1 MWSGFITGFA
11 EKSVSLIEERDKEI
25 RAGINRRIE
34 DMYKQASVAK
44 KQAEERR
51 ETLTS
56 LANQLMGVGFSKA
69 EAQLLID
76 NPEQAE
82 SIVKLVEATPNK
94 MADPETKRKLFAPA
108 QERLAGVS
116 GEKLIDKINKISTPQ
131 RSSVPTVLPTEMRGA
146 FGLPSGA
153 EDYVKTLGLKEE
165 DLATELPAREIA
177 KPLGLDMSVFADEKK
192 APTKAEVLASFA
204 KKINEAAS
212 EDQVRELQ
220 RERDRYIKLGFPKD
234 DDQEKAL
241 TFSNTTTGLQKA
253 ISQAFTANSQ
263 KLGNSTFS
271 IADDGTI
278 RFAPGTAEH
287 SQFFRNMVRKTIKD
301 TTERFTDS
309 EGRLPEPIA
318 AAVNFMGSAY
328 GIRVGRDRKLIVGE
342 IEAPETPPAQPK
354 TRGGSKPAASS
365 TKPTLQQ
372 FMIRARE
379 ANPGATD
386 AELEKYYNDKY
397 GNK

>member
-44 KQAEERR
+44 RQAEERR

-56 LANQLMGVGFSKA
+56 LANQLMGVGFSEA
-69 EAQLLID
+69 EARLLMD

-131 RSSVPTVLPTEMRGA
+131 RSGVPTVLPTEMRGA

-177 KPLGLDMSVFADEKK
+177 KPLGLDMSVFGEARSFKEREDAAKTAMLDNPVDSPEYNEARTEYLRIAGINK
-192 APTKAEVLASFA
+192 AAKDLEESGGAMSLKESDIRSNLRQFHSTILDNLAGTNKNFVKITDNQGNSSYKFKGNKPEVLDSINKGKEEAFA
-204 KKINEAAS
+204 DYINRTYARPDGSVPKVVERIADTFLSQATVTLDDNGVVNPATVAPRSTEPEAPPEAAS
-212 EDQVRELQ
+212 TAVTRIPVTAPNGKTYYFNTQAEADAFKTKAG
-220 RERDRYIKLGFPKD
+220 IK
-234 DDQEKAL
+234 
-241 TFSNTTTGLQKA
+241 
-253 ISQAFTANSQ
+253 
-263 KLGNSTFS
+263 
-271 IADDGTI
+271 
-278 RFAPGTAEH
+278 
-287 SQFFRNMVRKTIKD
+287 
-301 TTERFTDS
+301 
-309 EGRLPEPIA
+309 
-318 AAVNFMGSAY
+318 
-328 GIRVGRDRKLIVGE
+328 
-342 IEAPETPPAQPK
+342 
-354 TRGGSKPAASS
+354 
-365 TKPTLQQ
+365 
-372 FMIRARE
+372 
-379 ANPGATD
+379 
-386 AELEKYYNDKY
+386 
-397 GNK
+397 